1 MDKIYK
7 FEFELTKEQV
17 EEMKLALKER
27 QDSHYKNQILI
38 RETEERK
45 KILNKFMVMEAI
57 LDQFNTQLLD
67 NKLL

>member
-27 QDSHYKNQILI
+27 QDSHYKNQTLI

>member
-17 EEMKLALKER
+17 DEMKLALKER

-45 KILNKFMVMEAI
+45 KILNKFTVMEAI